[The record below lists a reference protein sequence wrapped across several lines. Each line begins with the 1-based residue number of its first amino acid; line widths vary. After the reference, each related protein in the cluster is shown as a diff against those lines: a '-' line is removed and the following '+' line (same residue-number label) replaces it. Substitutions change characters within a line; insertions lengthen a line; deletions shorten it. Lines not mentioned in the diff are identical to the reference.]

1 MDFNDIQ
8 SAWNNDKSDHVILP
22 THLQKLQSANM
33 PLDKI
38 RKNLKNELVYQIFSI
53 LFLGFIPMICNFS
66 PFLRTAYYGL
76 FMLFLVICGYFLIKL
91 YWFYKRLNKVEA
103 NTKDN
108 LYDTYFDIRLNM
120 ELYKSFTYSLVPF
133 VLVFVGMIF
142 LNNYT
147 IDELT
152 ALVHEKSADFFL
164 GLLIGVFVGMILCIA
179 TVTEWWVNNF
189 YGKYAKEIR
198 SVLDELKE
206 E

>member
-8 SAWNNDKSDHVILP
+8 SAWNNDKSENVILP
-22 THLQKLQSANM
+22 TYLQKLQSANM

-38 RKNLKNELVYQIFSI
+38 RKNLKKELVYQIFSI
-53 LFLGFIPMICNFS
+53 LFLGSIPVICHFS
-66 PFLRTAYYGL
+66 PLLQTAFYGL
-76 FMLFLVICGYFLIKL
+76 FVLFLVTCGYFLVKL
-91 YWFYKRLNKVEA
+91 YWFYKRLNKVET

-108 LYDTYFDIRLNM
+108 LYDTYFDVRLNM

-147 IDELT
+147 VEQLT
-152 ALVHEKSADFFL
+152 VLIHEKSADFFL
-164 GLLIGVFVGMILCIA
+164 GLLMGVFLGMMVCLGS
-179 TVTEWWVNNF
+179 VTEWWVNNL
-189 YGKYAKEIR
+189 YGKYAKELR
-198 SVLDELKE
+198 KVLDELKE